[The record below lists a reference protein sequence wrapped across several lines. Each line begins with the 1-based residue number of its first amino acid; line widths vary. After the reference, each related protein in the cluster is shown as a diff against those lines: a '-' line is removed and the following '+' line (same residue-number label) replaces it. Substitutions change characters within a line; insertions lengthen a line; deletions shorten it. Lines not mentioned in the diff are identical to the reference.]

1 FEYLMPAL
9 FFHSYPATLLAESS
23 EGAVLRQIEY
33 GKEKGVP
40 WGISESGFYRFDASQ
55 NYQYRAFGVPG
66 LGFKRGLADDLVIAP
81 YASLMAVSYEP
92 EAVVQ
97 NLVRLLEYKMFG
109 LFGLYEAIDFTPD
122 RLLKD
127 ERSALVYEYMAHHQG
142 MIMMAMANFFANDI
156 MVQRLHRDSRIQSV
170 ELLLQEQIPY
180 FVPIQNP
187 DAENV
192 EGLQRMVAVSEEIAP
207 WRVPLLSTIPQLNL
221 LSNGSYHLLIS
232 NMGGGYSSMNAVD
245 LTRWR
250 ADQVTDS
257 WGTWIY
263 IQEMDSNSGQ
273 PGRFWSATYQPVP
286 GDPTN
291 LQVTYYAHMAV
302 FRRSENGFIST
313 MDVTVAPD
321 DPVEIR
327 RIHLMNTQDDIH
339 TLRLTSYGEVI
350 LSSQLTDVRH
360 PAFNKMFIESEFIPE
375 LNLQI
380 FTRRLRSDQEK
391 SIFLGH
397 MVLTKGIQKTVSHE
411 ADRYHFIGRGGST
424 RNPIA
429 LSSEQYLSGTTGATL
444 DPIFSLGQEVEL
456 LPHGS
461 TDLAFL
467 TFTAESREELL
478 ILADRYRN
486 WAAIETAF
494 SQANI
499 AAKAWLG
506 KL

>member
-1 FEYLMPAL
+1 MGNLDLY
-9 FFHSYPATLLAESS
+9 
-23 EGAVLRQIEY
+23 
-33 GKEKGVP
+33 
-40 WGISESGFYRFDASQ
+40 SG
-55 NYQYRAFGVPG
+55 N
-66 LGFKRGLADDLVIAP
+66 GFKFRPTRPV
-81 YASLMAVSYEP
+81 
-92 EAVVQ
+92 
-97 NLVRLLEYKMFG
+97 LVR
-109 LFGLYEAIDFTPD
+109 D
-122 RLLKD
+122 
-127 ERSALVYEYMAHHQG
+127 
-142 MIMMAMANFFANDI
+142 
-156 MVQRLHRDSRIQSV
+156 
-170 ELLLQEQIPY
+170 
-180 FVPIQNP
+180 
-187 DAENV
+187 
-192 EGLQRMVAVSEEIAP
+192 
-207 WRVPLLSTIPQLNL
+207 LST
-221 LSNGSYHLLIS
+221 GS
-232 NMGGGYSSMNAVD
+232 
-245 LTRWR
+245 
-250 ADQVTDS
+250 
-257 WGTWIY
+257 
-263 IQEMDSNSGQ
+263 
-273 PGRFWSATYQPVP
+273 

-313 MDVTVAPD
+313 MDVTIAPD

-327 RIHLMNTQDDIH
+327 RFHLMNTQDDIH

-467 TFTAESREELL
+467 TFTAASREELL

-506 KL
+506 KLKIGSQSLETGLHLLSALNYPNRVFSAHLPRSLRLIVSANRHFGVSVSPEIIPSF